1 MANVL
6 VNDLYLGDI
15 ADAIRS
21 KLGVQT
27 TYKPSEMA
35 NAIGNISGGGSIP
48 VINSLS
54 VTENGTYT
62 APSGVD
68 GYSPITVNVPSGGAT
83 LQSKSNINPTT
94 SSQTITP
101 DSGYDGLSSVQINAM
116 PTQSLPSS
124 TSSSATGTQK
134 AVIGK
139 STSSQYLNVPTGYND
154 TAQYYNILPMDLNT
168 LSISENGT
176 YNASTYDLDG
186 FSSVTVNVSG
196 GGGSGITRETVE
208 YTLTSNSY
216 TANVPVQGDTSKALF
231 AHFYDKDATYTT
243 ANTTYE
249 GIIIGPALVH
259 YQAMLDSKQ
268 WSIWRTNAAGSTTG
282 INNYAG
288 SNAVFQ
294 TNIVVIAGNPI
305 LKADHTYVVDVF
317 YAP

>member
-6 VNDLYLGDI
+6 VNDLYLSDI
-15 ADAIRS
+15 ADAIRE
-21 KLGVQT
+21 KLDT
-27 TYKPSEMA
+27 EDTYKPSEMA
-35 NAIGNISGGGSIP
+35 NAIESISGGGITPTGTKSITANGTYDVTSFASAEVNVPTGSTP

-68 GYSPITVNVPSGGAT
+68 GYSPVTVNVPNTYSAGDEGKVVSNGA
-83 LQSKSNINPTT
+83 LV
-94 SSQTITP
+94 SQTSDT
-101 DSGYDGLSSVQINAM
+101 V
-116 PTQSLPSS
+116 
-124 TSSSATGTQK
+124 TS
-134 AVIGK
+134 
-139 STSSQYLNVPTGYND
+139 
-154 TAQYYNILPMDLNT
+154 
-168 LSISENGT
+168 NGT
-176 YNASTYDLDG
+176 VDTTLINSL
-186 FSSVTVNVSG
+186 TVNVSG

-208 YTLTSNSY
+208 YTLTSASY

-268 WSIWRTNAAGSTTG
+268 WSFWRTNAAGSTTG

-317 YAP
+317 YES